1 MVSHRSIEKGPRR
14 KGIPEQVIRT
24 IIEMYSKA
32 TTTISVGG
40 KTTRRVKIN
49 AGVKQGCRLSLL
61 LFNLIIDELIEDL
74 KGTRIGVKLNGHP
87 ICCMA
92 FAEDLVLISEEKIHM
107 QILIERSKHFFDCK
121 GLSANAGKC
130 ASL

>member
-1 MVSHRSIEKGPRR
+1 
-14 KGIPEQVIRT
+14 
-24 IIEMYSKA
+24 MYSKA

-49 AGVKQGCRLSLL
+49 AGVKQGCPLSPL

-74 KGTRIGVKLNGHP
+74 KGTRIGVKLNSHP

-92 FAEDLVLISEEKIHM
+92 FADDLVFISEEKIHM
-107 QILIERSKHFFDCK
+107 QILIERSKQLFDCK
-121 GLSANAGKC
+121 GLPANAGKC
-130 ASL
+130 ASLQVVPAGKKRTLKVITAKHRKWGG